1 MRTFKDMQK
10 IQTTSSVDRL
20 AGYCAYEPLAL
31 AWVDSK
37 RQEKKLLEHFTTGDA
52 FLYSVSFI
60 YS

>member
-1 MRTFKDMQK
+1 MRTFNDTQK
-10 IQTTSSVDRL
+10 IWTTSSFDKL

-31 AWVDSK
+31 AGVDSK
-37 RQEKKLLEHFTTGDA
+37 REEKKLLEHFTIGDT